1 MKSFFTHKLHTNVP
15 NTSNELVHKAIIIA
29 PAQKDAWV
37 VQFTIKS
44 QSAIIQFC
52 NLQLER
58 KCLALPC
65 QTPTRQFQ
73 L

>member
-37 VQFTIKS
+37 VQFTINS